1 MKKPRSLSGVDSL
14 SAGSLTVVSGLLLA
28 ITLLARTLAHDYS
41 KWGSQAF
48 ACRMRS
54 LPCRQGDE
62 HVPFL
67 DDRSGCYVDGC
78 DRPVRLGKDGNLH
91 LHGLEK
97 QQRVSCRDRGTDRG
111 FDAKHVCDH
120 LGSDFHPR
128 SVA

>member
-1 MKKPRSLSGVDSL
+1 MKKPRSASGVDSL

-54 LPCRQGDE
+54 LPCQQGDE

-67 DDRSGCYVDGC
+67 NDSSRGYVDVLN
-78 DRPVRLGKDGNLH
+78 R
-91 LHGLEK
+91 
-97 QQRVSCRDRGTDRG
+97 
-111 FDAKHVCDH
+111 A
-120 LGSDFHPR
+120 
-128 SVA
+128 